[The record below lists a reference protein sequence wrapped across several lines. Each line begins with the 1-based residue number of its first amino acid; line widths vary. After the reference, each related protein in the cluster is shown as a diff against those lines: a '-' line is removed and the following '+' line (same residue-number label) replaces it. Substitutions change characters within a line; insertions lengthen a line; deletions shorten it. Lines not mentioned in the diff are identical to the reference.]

1 MAHPLRRYA
10 RHVQAALNKEHGY
23 QWCLR
28 FVQKHWDDIQDL
40 SKQERLAKLAELAK
54 RDRELHDLAV
64 KSPARR

>member
-28 FVQKHWDDIQDL
+28 FVQKHWDETQGL
-40 SKQERLAKLAELAK
+40 TKQEQLTKLAELAK
-54 RDRELHDLAV
+54 RDRELAELAM
-64 KSPARR
+64 KRPAR